1 MKIIVKITEK
11 RKSIKK
17 SGFFYTAKDRYDN
30 FFMFNSDES
39 LNNNHYYLVDI
50 VKCKHW
56 ISDIITLDLQEFN
69 IYSLTIKNNVLTF
82 NGEPIKSNDIIIKR
96 VNLQKVADINKKME
110 YLRKTK
116 PNENMIIGYEKFL
129 ENYKRGLTI
138 EKEAVNYLKN
148 KA

>member
-11 RKSIKK
+11 RKSIKN
-17 SGFFYTAKDRYDN
+17 SGFFYTAKDRHDN

-69 IYSLTIKNNVLTF
+69 IYSLTIKGNVLTF
-82 NGEPIKSNDIIIKR
+82 NGKPIRSEEIIFKG
-96 VNLQKVADINKKME
+96 VNLQRVADINKKMKQIRE
-110 YLRKTK
+110 NKPKESMLVKRKV
-116 PNENMIIGYEKFL
+116 G
-129 ENYKRGLTI
+129 
-138 EKEAVNYLKN
+138 
-148 KA
+148 

>member
-17 SGFFYTAKDRYDN
+17 SGFFYTAKDRHDN

-69 IYSLTIKNNVLTF
+69 IYSLTTKNNVLTF
-82 NGEPIKSNDIIIKR
+82 NGEPIKSNDIIIKG

-110 YLRKTK
+110 YIRKTK
-116 PNENMIIGYEKFL
+116 PNESMIMKKKKVG
-129 ENYKRGLTI
+129 
-138 EKEAVNYLKN
+138 
-148 KA
+148 